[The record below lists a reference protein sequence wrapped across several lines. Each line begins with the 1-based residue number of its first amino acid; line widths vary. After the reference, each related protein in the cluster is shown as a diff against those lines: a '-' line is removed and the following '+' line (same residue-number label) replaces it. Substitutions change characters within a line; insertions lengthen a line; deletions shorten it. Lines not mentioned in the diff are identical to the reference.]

1 MVDNFKLV
9 FSDSEF
15 YTVVESSSNKYAYRD
30 IDYEQRESLIP
41 LYNLKFYYND
51 KNFIVDKSKIR
62 ARLNKLNKTIST
74 PEETQ
79 QVTPSFETGTA
90 DSDDYVLVYV
100 KYAIAINSDLDET
113 VNLHCL
119 TNYYDDKNFEVEDFT
134 FGKYSF
140 ETKEIKS
147 LDDEDEDDEDDEDD
161 AKSIASDISVMTE
174 SLNTDN
180 DKYKI
185 VKLND
190 RKFAFERGIDSKTE
204 PFEIYEL
211 ESYDRPGIFIVKDK
225 NKPYATFNPIT
236 NKVKIKKN
244 KTTSDANEYKI
255 ANNAGERFAY
265 RKDVDTTQPFD
276 IYELESYIDKTKF
289 EVKDKTKPFALVD
302 PTTKKTKKY
311 KY

>member
-30 IDYEQRESLIP
+30 IDYDQRELSIP

-51 KNFIVDKSKIR
+51 KNFIVDKSRIR

-74 PEETQ
+74 SEENEKI
-79 QVTPSFETGTA
+79 TPSFETGTA
-90 DSDDYVLVYV
+90 DSDDYVLVYI
-100 KYAIAINSDLDET
+100 KYAIAINSDLDEN
-113 VNLHCL
+113 VNLYLL
-119 TNYYDDKNFEVEDFT
+119 TNYYDDKNFEVEDST

-147 LDDEDEDDEDDEDD
+147 LDDEDDEDDEDD
-161 AKSIASDISVMTE
+161 TRSIASDLSVMTE

-185 VKLND
+185 AIIKD
-190 RKFAFERGIDSKTE
+190 GKFAFKRGINTKTK

-211 ESYDRPGIFIVKDK
+211 ESYDRPGIFIVKNK
-225 NKPYATFNPIT
+225 NKPYATLDPIT
-236 NKVKIKKN
+236 RKIK
-244 KTTSDANEYKI
+244 TISDADEYKI
-255 ANNAGERFAY
+255 ANNAGKKYAY
-265 RKDVDTTQPFD
+265 GKDVDTTQPFD
-276 IYELESYIDKTKF
+276 IFELESYIDKTKF
-289 EVKDKTKPFALVD
+289 IVKDKTKPYARVD
-302 PTTKKTKKY
+302 PDTKKTKKY